1 MLDSITGGFAH
12 KKGVFFLADR
22 WMGWQPHT
30 TASHQWCYF
39 YIICNACN
47 KRRTHILLT
56 LYVDVHVLP
65 HALPDGV
72 GGKAGVRARVVPDD

>member
-12 KKGVFFLADR
+12 KKGVFFCWRTD
-22 WMGWQPHT
+22 GWGGSPIQLPHT
-30 TASHQWCYF
+30 SGVTSKSY
-39 YIICNACN
+39 ACN
-47 KRRTHILLT
+47 KQRTHILLT

>member
-1 MLDSITGGFAH
+1 MD
-12 KKGVFFLADR
+12 GVAAPYNCLTPVVLVLHH
-22 WMGWQPHT
+22 MQ
-30 TASHQWCYF
+30 
-39 YIICNACN
+39 CN

-72 GGKAGVRARVVPDD
+72 GGKAGVRASVVPDD